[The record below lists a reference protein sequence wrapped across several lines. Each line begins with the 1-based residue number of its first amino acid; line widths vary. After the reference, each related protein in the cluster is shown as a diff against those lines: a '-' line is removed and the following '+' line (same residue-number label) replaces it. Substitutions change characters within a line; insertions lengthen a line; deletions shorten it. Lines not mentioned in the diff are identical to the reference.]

1 LHDLDGHG
9 PGLNLDRDGLFP
21 PDPRADRDNRPRD
34 TAKRSDDRAQQS
46 QRLEHD
52 PIRGEYGADQAR
64 RDEDEDGRTTRK
76 LLVEPDGREGADRP
90 AAPGHRAAETIGTD
104 PVGGEGGGRGE
115 ENPTG
120 RAPRPRRPLTATEHP
135 DRDNNPAGDKDVN
148 CGPEGIY

>member
-1 LHDLDGHG
+1 
-9 PGLNLDRDGLFP
+9 
-21 PDPRADRDNRPRD
+21 RPRD

-104 PVGGEGGGRGE
+104 PVGGHRGGRGGGE
-115 ENPTG
+115 ENATG
-120 RAPRPRRPLTATEHP
+120 RAPRPRRPLTATEHR